1 MLEALFH
8 FWATLSTNNT
18 QPFDRVLL
26 LLLFAHKANKL
37 ANCNPN

>member
-26 LLLFAHKANKL
+26 LLFAHKANKL